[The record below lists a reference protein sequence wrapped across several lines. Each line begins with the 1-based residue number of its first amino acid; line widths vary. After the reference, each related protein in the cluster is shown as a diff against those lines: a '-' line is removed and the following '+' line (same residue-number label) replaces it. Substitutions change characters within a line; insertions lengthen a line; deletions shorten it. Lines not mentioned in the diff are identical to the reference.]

1 MGYIVRAEINEDP
14 DYDAYVRAL
23 FEMAGEAHRQER
35 AADDADRPD
44 GSPHEGER
52 S

>member
-23 FEMAGEAHRQER
+23 FEMAREAHRRDSKAHDVETS
-35 AADDADRPD
+35 D
-44 GSPHEGER
+44 GSPHNGER